1 MHVLGGV
8 HGRVHGAV
16 KGEEYDGQATPPD
29 AQPTAKLKGHKLD
42 DAQ

>member
-8 HGRVHGAV
+8 HGCVHGAV

-29 AQPTAKLKGHKLD
+29 AQPTAKLKG
-42 DAQ
+42 AQTG